1 MEKHFPLH
9 HLLTRHNI
17 QGLKKF
23 KDVEAINF
31 LKFQGDLLE
40 NKLRKID
47 NKDTNNNNACEK
59 VLTEFKTTSENIAR
73 SLNYNLSRR

>member
-9 HLLTRHNI
+9 HLLTRNNI
-17 QGLKKF
+17 QDLKKF
-23 KDVEAINF
+23 KDVEAIYF

-59 VLTEFKTTSENIAR
+59 VLTEFKTTSENIAG
-73 SLNYNLSRR
+73 SLNYNLSHR